1 MNLAESVGAKC
12 SSSDFQFAN
21 SDAGMTRIDGFFP
34 LYWEERTGNLWLE
47 IPRLDTPVL
56 YTTGLAAGL
65 GSNDIGLDRGQA
77 EHVRAAAVF
86 AGYDVNLFGLATL
99 QIQATFHIPENQV
112 GLTLAY
118 FRIAALI
125 AERDHWRDFASAEG
139 LEVSHQTTRADA
151 AEAEVTRLLAEL
163 ETARAGTSDNVAQY
177 IKNAR
182 DQASEFDRME
192 SAFLAEEKHQRDD
205 LAQRVATVRADAT
218 VSAVDACGL
227 PADAI
232 ERLTRERDALT
243 ALATKTPP
251 AEG

>member
-1 MNLAESVGAKC
+1 MTTQLDELTEAMARAIRRSKFERNGRLKVLDEKIPL
-12 SSSDFQFAN
+12 SD
-21 SDAGMTRIDGFFP
+21 
-34 LYWEERTGNLWLE
+34 
-47 IPRLDTPVL
+47 
-56 YTTGLAAGL
+56 
-65 GSNDIGLDRGQA
+65 NDYHEA
-77 EHVRAAAVF
+77 RAALAV
-86 AGYDVNLFGLATL
+86 AMKAAIEAS
-99 QIQATFHIPENQV
+99 QREA
-112 GLTLAY
+112 AA
-118 FRIAALI
+118 RIAALI

>member
-1 MNLAESVGAKC
+1 MTTTYENLVEEIARTIGDASETAGQTGHLR
-12 SSSDFQFAN
+12 SS
-21 SDAGMTRIDGFFP
+21 
-34 LYWEERTGNLWLE
+34 
-47 IPRLDTPVL
+47 RLSPQVCAS
-56 YTTGLAAGL
+56 LA
-65 GSNDIGLDRGQA
+65 
-77 EHVRAAAVF
+77 RAALAV
-86 AGYDVNLFGLATL
+86 AMKAAIEAS
-99 QIQATFHIPENQV
+99 QREA
-112 GLTLAY
+112 AA
-118 FRIAALI
+118 RIAALI

-232 ERLTRERDALT
+232 ERLTRERDALAACVTELEAVLAPFAAVGRLIAEPFGPALFKEDDAAFGVGARGQWT
-243 ALATKTPP
+243 ARRKP
-251 AEG
+251 